1 MGSVSDLVQLTHFP
15 LPANSKH
22 CTGIRETARV
32 LPVVLED
39 SLALASSNLPPAF
52 PGRSSLWTFL
62 VDLPFLVSQGSA
74 QAQRF

>member
-15 LPANSKH
+15 LPASSKH

-39 SLALASSNLPPAF
+39 SLALASSNLPPAC
-52 PGRSSLWTFL
+52 PGRLSLWTSL
-62 VDLPFLVSQGSA
+62 VDLPPVSRLRLSTG
-74 QAQRF
+74 QRL